1 MDLGTSAPNSL
12 APSVRNCDRLHVLNL
27 QKSAD
32 YVRREAAMVMT
43 APKSFNE
50 ENHLIIAPLDGLGFN
65 LSGQR
70 GASSN
75 SLVKGQV

>member
-1 MDLGTSAPNSL
+1 
-12 APSVRNCDRLHVLNL
+12 
-27 QKSAD
+27 
-32 YVRREAAMVMT
+32 MVMT

-75 SLVKGQV
+75 SLVKDKFKTRRC